1 MTAKVLHN
9 QSILDIAI
17 QHTGSV
23 FNAFDIALVNKISV
37 SEPITAGMYIVI
49 PENIIKNDRV
59 LSYYKS
65 NKTKPAT
72 GLKDQEL
79 FNESRGIGWMKVG
92 DQFKVD

>member
-23 FNAFDIALVNKISV
+23 FNAFAIAIANDMAIS
-37 SEPITAGMYIVI
+37 ETLTAGNSILI
-49 PENIIKNDRV
+49 PDNVLNDESI
-59 LSYYKS
+59 LNYYKA
-65 NKTKPAT
+65 KDIQPAT
-72 GLKDQEL
+72 SLTDVQSVIEYK
-79 FNESRGIGWMKVG
+79 GIGWMKVG